1 MRIILNLTPKEKYE
15 INFNYHFKAM
25 GFVYQLL
32 MNTKFEKLH
41 DKKMYKNFCFS
52 NIFQSSHK
60 QDKNW
65 KFIISSPDEKFI
77 NQVEFSLKKVI
88 ENQIPVQLGKF
99 FDLDSFEVLNSLN
112 STKLISSTPI
122 IVRMNKERFETIT
135 KQTTTFDEVFW
146 RKEHPISLFV
156 EHIEENMR
164 QKYKDFTKK
173 EINSRILEKFEIQKQ
188 VATKVTINQKP
199 VTFIGG
205 LWKLELSENLTN
217 EQKVFC
223 AETGFGERNSM
234 GFGFVNRR

>member
-1 MRIILNLTPKEKYE
+1 MRIILSLTPKEKYE

-99 FDLDSFEVLNSLN
+99 FDLDSFDSSVAPAVSNIEPSFTGFTIDEAKALIQSVKNKNVIGGDVVCLMP
-112 STKLISSTPI
+112 TKDQK
-122 IVRMNKERFETIT
+122 NNIT
-135 KQTTTFDEVFW
+135 SMVAAS
-146 RKEHPISLFV
+146 I
-156 EHIEENMR
+156 M
-164 QKYKDFTKK
+164 
-173 EINSRILEKFEIQKQ
+173 FEIIS
-188 VATKVTINQKP
+188 VIAY
-199 VTFIGG
+199 
-205 LWKLELSENLTN
+205 E
-217 EQKVFC
+217 
-223 AETGFGERNSM
+223 
-234 GFGFVNRR
+234 